1 MNKEQKTPFL
11 RKGVSNMI
19 KRSQVPLDDGGDI
32 VEVCLEL
39 RQENLRS
46 CGKDLN
52 LSLSLMIFQM
62 EFG

>member
-1 MNKEQKTPFL
+1 
-11 RKGVSNMI
+11 MI